1 LLLTSLVHGSQ
12 NKSIRPSSYCSPCSS
27 PVTYVFLLPCVQVAC
42 EGVALLRALAH
53 DPACVRALGPAVP
66 ILLAVL
72 EVHGA
77 DPSLAGAALACL
89 ASVAV
94 ASSTELVQQVA
105 FAVPLVLA
113 AIRVHQD
120 RQDGAEEVRGPFDV
134 WC

>member
-1 LLLTSLVHGSQ
+1 MVPKFLLTYVFLGSQ
-12 NKSIRPSSYCSPCSS
+12 NKSIVLLTLLFCYNHGVSSPCA
-27 PVTYVFLLPCVQVAC
+27 QVAC

-105 FAVPLVLA
+105 SAVPLVLA